1 MKYPELEFIKTNYI
15 RSILDTQRN
24 KGVIHVLL
32 HVQGVCDIEVIKE
45 KLFQY
50 VLDRKD
56 KMGQLCFPKLRTTFV
71 DRWGIYAWNK
81 NGGLVIYIQYY
92 NLLFILFKYMCEKV
106 NLKNCVK
113 FMFRYLYIFKII
125 SLSSV

>member
-32 HVQGVCDIEVIKE
+32 NVEGTCDIEIIKE

-56 KMGQLCFPKLRTTFV
+56 KMGQLCYPKLRTTFV

-81 NGGLVIYIQYY
+81 NGG
-92 NLLFILFKYMCEKV
+92 
-106 NLKNCVK
+106 
-113 FMFRYLYIFKII
+113 
-125 SLSSV
+125 